1 MHDNRKDQ
9 VYFYLKFSD
18 ILISH
23 CSACV
28 CKKKKP
34 VCQKNLT
41 NANRSKHAKISCNVS
56 DIMFVFVL
64 LSFIGRPKLVS
75 LSSKSGVSENVIGS
89 ATSLLTWSPVTMSRK
104 RPSLDLFQFN
114 GLSRKTPKEKETD
127 TFPLLGSTMGTPAKG
142 IFSTSFEVDSFSSIA
157 NGFTTFGN
165 QQPSSALQLGQKS
178 TSNVRGRKTG
188 ERKEYLIKLDHE
200 GVTSPKTKNGKALML
215 LGNGEFESRGVRM
228 EKGSGTKS
236 IGNLTSHIDC
246 PQSMLLIKDAK
257 RSSSHLLKGSP
268 DIRKHSQ
275 GLGLGEYPDYVMNC
289 HSDCLSSYSDMDEED
304 EEDARRAA
312 MRNPRRF
319 LSHLSISSSS
329 SGSSS
334 SSSSGSLS
342 SSSACSSDNDSSY
355 SSDEEEA
362 SQLLLQGCLSSHHA
376 VLQQQQQHSEPTTA
390 PPQHSFIAKAMAVTN
405 QKAIVSNGTGKH
417 QRRKEI
423 PGNSLSTAQT
433 KSSKDGPKKQK
444 TDSPPNSFVPA
455 RQLWRWSGNPTQV
468 SLICI
473 IIAMT

>member
-1 MHDNRKDQ
+1 M
-9 VYFYLKFSD
+9 
-18 ILISH
+18 
-23 CSACV
+23 
-28 CKKKKP
+28 
-34 VCQKNLT
+34 
-41 NANRSKHAKISCNVS
+41 
-56 DIMFVFVL
+56 
-64 LSFIGRPKLVS
+64 
-75 LSSKSGVSENVIGS
+75 SENVTGS
-89 ATSLLTWSPVTMSRK
+89 GPSLLTWSSVTMSRK

-114 GLSRKTPKEKETD
+114 GLSRRAPKEKETD
-127 TFPLLGSTMGTPAKG
+127 TFALLGSTMGTPAKG

-165 QQPSSALQLGQKS
+165 QQPSSGLQLGQKS

-188 ERKEYLIKLDHE
+188 DRKEYLIKLDHE

-215 LGNGEFESRGVRM
+215 LGNGELESGGARM
-228 EKGSGTKS
+228 VKGSGTKN
-236 IGNLTSHIDC
+236 IGDLTAHIDC
-246 PQSMLLIKDAK
+246 SQSMLLMKDAK
-257 RSSSHLLKGSP
+257 RSSSHLLKGSS
-268 DIRKHSQ
+268 DMRKHSQ
-275 GLGLGEYPDYVMNC
+275 GLGLGEYPDYVLNC

-304 EEDARRAA
+304 EEDARTAA

-376 VLQQQQQHSEPTTA
+376 VLQQQQQQQHPEPTTA
-390 PPQHSFIAKAMAVTN
+390 PPQHTFIAKAMAVTN
-405 QKAIVSNGTGKH
+405 PKAMVSNGTGKH

-423 PGNSLSTAQT
+423 LGNSLSTAQT
-433 KSSKDGPKKQK
+433 KSSKDCPKKQK
-444 TDSPPNSFVPA
+444 RESPPNSSTFVPA

-468 SLICI
+468 SLTCI
-473 IIAMT
+473 IIFMT

>member
-1 MHDNRKDQ
+1 MYN
-9 VYFYLKFSD
+9 SD
-18 ILISH
+18 FIFI
-23 CSACV
+23 CV
-28 CKKKKP
+28 F
-34 VCQKNLT
+34 
-41 NANRSKHAKISCNVS
+41 
-56 DIMFVFVL
+56 FVT
-64 LSFIGRPKLVS
+64 GRPKIVS
-75 LSSKSGVSENVIGS
+75 LSPKSGVPENVTGS
-89 ATSLLTWSPVTMSRK
+89 ATSLLTWSSVTMSRK

-114 GLSRKTPKEKETD
+114 GLSRKAPKEKESD
-127 TFPLLGSTMGTPAKG
+127 TFPLLGSTTGTPAKG

-178 TSNVRGRKTG
+178 TSNVRGRRIG
-188 ERKEYLIKLDHE
+188 DRKEYLIKLDHE

-236 IGNLTSHIDC
+236 IGSLTSHIDC
-246 PQSMLLIKDAK
+246 SQSMLLIKDAK
-257 RSSSHLLKGSP
+257 RRSSHLVKGSP
-268 DIRKHSQ
+268 DMRKHSQ
-275 GLGLGEYPDYVMNC
+275 ALGLGEYPDYVLNC

-304 EEDARRAA
+304 EEDARRVA

-334 SSSSGSLS
+334 SSSSGSMS

-376 VLQQQQQHSEPTTA
+376 VLQQQHPDPTPV

-423 PGNSLSTAQT
+423 AGNSLSTAQT
-433 KSSKDGPKKQK
+433 KSSKDCVKKQK
-444 TDSPPNSFVPA
+444 RDSPPNSSAFVTA

-468 SLICI
+468 SLPCI